1 MRFQLD
7 DDQQLFARTV
17 RELLDKEC
25 PPDAAREGF
34 SAERW
39 SKLSEMGVIGLLA
52 SGMNEIDLIP
62 ILEEAGRAALPEP
75 LIESALIARG
85 AVPGVVT
92 ANVGTRYAACADVAD
107 VIVAEHAGALYAVP
121 RDAATLTP
129 VPNIDAARPLFD
141 VSWQPMQEW
150 AIEGDVLTARLG
162 GVLGSAAELLGVA
175 ARCIEMAAEYAKER
189 HQFGKPIGS
198 FQAVKHKLA
207 DALLQL
213 EFARPVVYR
222 AAHSLARDITTKE
235 RDVSMAKAFAADAAT
250 GAARAALQ
258 TLGAIGYTQEHHLHV
273 WMKRAWSLSAAWE
286 NSEAHR
292 ARVAATLLDRRIF

>member
-1 MRFQLD
+1 MSLRFQLD

-17 RELLDKEC
+17 RELFEREC
-25 PPDAAREGF
+25 APDAARAGF
-34 SAERW
+34 SAARW
-39 SKLSEMGVIGLLA
+39 SKLREMGVVEMLA
-52 SGMNEIDLIP
+52 SGMNEVDLVA
-62 ILEEAGRAALPEP
+62 ILEEAGRVALPEP
-75 LIESALIARG
+75 LIEGALIAG
-85 AVPGVVT
+85 GTLDGIVT
-92 ANVGTRYAACADVAD
+92 AGVGTSHVAWADVAD
-107 VIVAEHAGALYAVP
+107 VILLEHAGRLYAVP
-121 RDAATLTP
+121 RTSVSLTP
-129 VPNIDAARPLFD
+129 VPTIDVPRPLFN
-141 VSWQPMQEW
+141 VSWEPSDEW
-150 AIEGDVLTARLG
+150 VFDGDPAVARAR
-162 GVLGSAAELLGVA
+162 GVLGSAAELLGIA

-189 HQFGKPIGS
+189 RQFGKQIGS

-222 AAHSLARDITTKE
+222 AAFSLAHDAATTE

-286 NSEAHR
+286 NAEAHR
-292 ARVAATLLDRRIF
+292 ARVAATLLD